1 MSDYDFDEE
10 EDVDLME
17 VRIGENRVSHAGI
30 ARASGNVYLQGD
42 LHPLGSAT
50 ALLAAAKNHVPYIAV
65 SAVEVLFPVD
75 WLRAECL
82 HDADRLRIINN
93 LEAFVRGQ

>member
-1 MSDYDFDEE
+1 MSDFDFDEE

-30 ARASGNVYLQGD
+30 ARGSGTVYLQGD

-75 WLRAECL
+75 WLRGECL
-82 HDADRLRIINN
+82 GDQDRQRILRN